1 MMMKISNQ
9 VSDLATDLKMNV
21 GQNLVVEHE
30 RKPFL
35 NRCLGGLPVVKCS
48 RTLVHVP
55 QVAHVPSLPLTSEK
69 MSDLNNKQK
78 YNFLEDSIP
87 PFEKLFSP
95 HRLML
100 GKFTT
105 DVCLYQWKNKI
116 LGEKCKKIGEN

>member
-1 MMMKISNQ
+1 MKISNQ

-69 MSDLNNKQK
+69 MSDLNNK
-78 YNFLEDSIP
+78 
-87 PFEKLFSP
+87 
-95 HRLML
+95 
-100 GKFTT
+100 
-105 DVCLYQWKNKI
+105 LYSSFI
-116 LGEKCKKIGEN
+116 FV

>member
-55 QVAHVPSLPLTSEK
+55 QVSHVPSLPLTSEK
-69 MSDLNNKQK
+69 MSYL
-78 YNFLEDSIP
+78 
-87 PFEKLFSP
+87 
-95 HRLML
+95 
-100 GKFTT
+100 
-105 DVCLYQWKNKI
+105 KI
-116 LGEKCKKIGEN
+116 KRNIIF